1 MAKVKNP
8 RLGKAGGQ
16 AVLEGV
22 MMRCSERYATA
33 VRRQDGTIALK
44 TGHVSSARKKYK
56 IANIP
61 IIRGVVAFVESLIF
75 SYRTLSESTEM
86 TGLADNVEPET
97 KFEKWLD
104 RKFGDKLMNAV
115 MIVGSVLGVVLAVA
129 LFIFL
134 PTLIT
139 SLIEKAAGGEGKL
152 GLWKNVISGVIKILI
167 FIGYM
172 LAVSCM
178 KDIRRTFEYHGAE
191 HKTIFCYEAGEEL
204 TAENVKK
211 YKRFHPRC
219 GTSFIFVILLI
230 SILVSVI
237 VNYFVNTWSNLGIQF
252 LTKLL
257 LLPLIVGISFEFLM
271 YAGKHENLF
280 TKICSAP
287 GLWMQRITTKEPDES
302 QIECA
307 ITALKASMPD
317 EFPDFHYD
325 DPHAAEN
332 ASQAAGRDG
341 ETGPEETA
349 VEEISGETAGD
360 AAEKEENESD
370 GL

>member
-211 YKRFHPRC
+211 YKRFHP
-219 GTSFIFVILLI
+219 
-230 SILVSVI
+230 
-237 VNYFVNTWSNLGIQF
+237 
-252 LTKLL
+252 
-257 LLPLIVGISFEFLM
+257 
-271 YAGKHENLF
+271 
-280 TKICSAP
+280 
-287 GLWMQRITTKEPDES
+287 
-302 QIECA
+302 
-307 ITALKASMPD
+307 
-317 EFPDFHYD
+317 
-325 DPHAAEN
+325 AAER
-332 ASQAAGRDG
+332 ALS
-341 ETGPEETA
+341 
-349 VEEISGETAGD
+349 S
-360 AAEKEENESD
+360 
-370 GL
+370 

>member
-1 MAKVKNP
+1 MAKEKNP
-8 RLGKAGGQ
+8 RLGRAGGQ

-61 IIRGVVAFVESLIF
+61 VIRGVVAFVESLVF
-75 SYRTLSESTEM
+75 SYKTLSESTEM
-86 TGLADNVEPET
+86 LGVTDDIEPES

-104 RKFGDKLMNAV
+104 RKFGDRLMNAV
-115 MIVGSVLGVVLAVA
+115 MIFGSVLGVLLAVA

-139 SLIEKAAGGEGKL
+139 SLIEKAAGGEERL

-204 TAENVKK
+204 TVNNVKK
-211 YKRFHPRC
+211 FRRFHPRC
-219 GTSFIFVILLI
+219 GTSFIFVILII

-280 TKICSAP
+280 TRICSAP
-287 GLWMQRITTKEPDES
+287 GLWMQRITTKEPDEG

-307 ITALKASMPD
+307 ITALKVSMPE
-317 EFPDFHYD
+317 EFPDFKYV
-325 DPHAAEN
+325 DPHADTGKEN
-332 ASQAAGRDG
+332 AEPDTEDAGADSEKG
-341 ETGPEETA
+341 TDVTAPEP
-349 VEEISGETAGD
+349 
-360 AAEKEENESD
+360 AEKKENESD